1 MFQLGLAVL
10 NALCISINYSNGNYK
25 MAIFNG
31 IVCGFCLAIGIIQFA
46 KGN

>member
-1 MFQLGLAVL
+1 MFNIWLAVL
-10 NALCISINYSNGNYK
+10 NAICISINYSNGNYK

-31 IVCGFCLAIGIIQFA
+31 IVCGFCLATGIIQLA